1 MPAMSQAETA
11 QHAAPSSKF
20 GIGAR
25 LLRKEDARHLR
36 GRGCFVA
43 DIPLPGILEVAFV
56 RSSYAHARVLGVT
69 APAGGPGRVF
79 TAHDLPQLKPVRS
92 VPSIPGFKAS
102 GYPPLATDR
111 VRFAGELIAACV
123 APTRAA
129 AEDLAQSVAAH
140 LEAMPAAVD
149 VVAASR
155 PGAPRVH
162 DSWADNL
169 YLESRFE
176 AGDVAAAERAA
187 AIVVRREYRM
197 NRQVGVPM
205 ETRGVLA
212 HLDHRTDELVIY
224 DSTQGP
230 HVMRVGLAEALGR
243 DEQRIRVVAPDVG
256 GGFGVKNRL
265 YPEEIVVAALALALG
280 QPVRW
285 IEDRREH
292 LLASAHARDHFYR
305 VSAFADAAGRLLGLD
320 AEIFVDGGAYALWP
334 NSALMETGMALRNL
348 PGLYRIEH
356 YRARGYTVAT
366 HKAPLGPYRGVAR
379 PGACFAIERTL
390 DEVARAAGRDP
401 MTVRIENMVPPGA
414 MPYRTIAELTL
425 DGGDYP
431 ESVRRAAGLV
441 DVAAVRQ
448 RQKAGEPDGRLIG
461 VGFACYAEQTAHGCG
476 EWVSRG
482 TPIVPGY
489 ESATARLMTD
499 GSLVLLVGIQSH
511 GQGLETTLAQVAHTE
526 LGIDPARIAVRHGD
540 SALCPFGMG
549 TFASRSMVMAGGAVA
564 RASRTLGEKVKRIGA
579 HLLQCPTDQVR
590 LADDQVIG
598 PAGSVTVAE
607 IARSAH
613 LRMER
618 LPPGTDPILEA
629 TETYQPAADSGVFS
643 YATNVAVVAV
653 DPATGRVEL
662 LDFGVAEDCGTIV
675 NPMIVDGQIAGGV
688 TQGIGTALF
697 EEIPY
702 DEAGQPQAS
711 TFADYLLP
719 GSVEIPPIKIA
730 HIVTPAIHTEHGIK
744 GMGEGGAIAP
754 PAAIA
759 NAVRDALVS
768 MGAELNETPITP
780 RRVLAAICAARGD
793 A

>member
-1 MPAMSQAETA
+1 MIETETA
-11 QHAAPSSKF
+11 ARAVPATKF

-43 DIPLPGILEVAFV
+43 DIPLPGIQEVAFA
-56 RSSYAHARVLGVT
+56 RSPYAHARLLEVV
-69 APAGGPGRVF
+69 APRDRPGRVL
-79 TAHDLPQLKPVRS
+79 TARDLPELKPVRS
-92 VPSIPGFKAS
+92 VPNVANFKAS

-111 VRFAGELIAACV
+111 VRFAGEIVAACI
-123 APTRAA
+123 APTRAE
-129 AEDLAQSVAAH
+129 AEDLAQAVELRVEELPAVVDAVAAI
-140 LEAMPAAVD
+140 EA
-149 VVAASR
+149 
-155 PGAPRVH
+155 GAPRVH
-162 DSWADNL
+162 EQWADNL
-169 YLESRFE
+169 FLESRFE
-176 AGDVAAAERAA
+176 AGDIAAAAAAAE
-187 AIVVRREYRM
+187 IVVRREYRM

-212 HLDHRTDELVIY
+212 HLDERTDELVVY

-230 HVMRVGLAEALGR
+230 HVVRVGLAEALMR
-243 DEQRIRVVAPDVG
+243 DEQRIRVIAPDVG
-256 GGFGVKNRL
+256 GGFGIKNRL
-265 YPEEIVVAALALALG
+265 YPEEVIVAALALKLG
-280 QPVRW
+280 RPVRW

-292 LLASAHARDHFYR
+292 LLASIHARDHFYR
-305 VSAFADAAGRLLGLD
+305 ITAYADGRGKVLGLD
-320 AEIFVDGGAYALWP
+320 AEIVVDGGAYALWP
-334 NSALMETGMALRNL
+334 NSPLMETGMALRNL
-348 PGLYRIEH
+348 PGPYQVAH

-366 HKAPLGPYRGVAR
+366 NKAPLGPYRGVAR
-379 PGACFAIERTL
+379 PGACFAIERTI

-401 MTVRIENMVPPGA
+401 MDVRIENMVAPGQ
-414 MPYRTIAELTL
+414 MPYRTIAALML

-431 ESVRRAAGLV
+431 ASVRRAADLV
-441 DVAAVRQ
+441 DVAAVRRRQ
-448 RQKAGEPDGRLIG
+448 RAGEPDGRLIG
-461 VGFACYAEQTAHGCG
+461 IGFASYAEQTAHGCG

-511 GQGLETTLAQVAHTE
+511 GQGLETTLAQVAHHE
-526 LGIDPARIAVRHGD
+526 LGIAPDRIAVRHGD

-564 RASRTLGEKVKRIGA
+564 RASRTLGDKVKRIGA
-579 HLLQCPTDQVR
+579 HLLQCAPEQVR

-598 PAGSVTVAE
+598 PGGAVTVAE
-607 IARSAH
+607 IARTAH

-618 LPPGTDPILEA
+618 LPPATDPILEA
-629 TETYQPAADSGVFS
+629 TETYQPAVDSGVFS

-653 DPATGRVEL
+653 DARTGHVEL
-662 LDFGVAEDCGTIV
+662 IDFGAAEDCGTIV
-675 NPMIVDGQIAGGV
+675 NPMIVDGQITGGI

-702 DEAGQPQAS
+702 DELGQPQAS

-730 HIVTPAIHTEHGIK
+730 HLHTPAIHTEYGIK

-759 NAVRDALVS
+759 NAVRDALAAI
-768 MGAELNETPITP
+768 GAELNETPITP
-780 RRVLAAICAARGD
+780 RRVLAAIRAAQN
-793 A
+793 AT

>member
-11 QHAAPSSKF
+11 QPAAAPPKS

-43 DIPLPGILEVAFV
+43 DVAVPGTLEIAFA
-56 RSSYAHARVLGVT
+56 RSPYAHARLLGIDVPPDC
-69 APAGGPGRVF
+69 AGRVF
-79 TAHDLPQLKPVRS
+79 TARDLPALKPVRS
-92 VPSIPGFKAS
+92 VPNVANFKAS
-102 GYPPLATDR
+102 GYPVLATDK
-111 VRFAGELIAACV
+111 VRFAGEILAACV
-123 APTRAA
+123 APTRAE
-129 AEDLAQSVAAH
+129 AEDLADAVEGRFEELPAVVDAVAAIG
-140 LEAMPAAVD
+140 A
-149 VVAASR
+149 
-155 PGAPRVH
+155 GAPRVH
-162 DSWADNL
+162 DHWTDNL
-169 YLESRFE
+169 YVESRFE
-176 AGDVAAAERAA
+176 AGDIAAAEKVATV
-187 AIVVRREYRM
+187 VVRREYRM

-212 HLDHRTDELVIY
+212 HLDPRTDELVVY

-230 HVMRVGLAEALGR
+230 HVVRVGLAEALQR
-243 DEQRIRVVAPDVG
+243 DEQRIRVIAPDVG
-256 GGFGVKNRL
+256 GGFGIKNRL
-265 YPEEIVVAALALALG
+265 YPEEVIVAALALELD

-292 LLASAHARDHFYR
+292 LLASIHARDHFYR
-305 VSAFADAAGRLLGLD
+305 IAAFADAAGRLLGLD
-320 AEIFVDGGAYALWP
+320 AEIVVDGGAYALWP
-334 NSALMETGMALRNL
+334 NSPLMETGMALRNL
-348 PGLYRIEH
+348 PGPYQIAH

-366 HKAPLGPYRGVAR
+366 NKAPMGPYRGVAR
-379 PGACFAIERTL
+379 PGACFAIERTI
-390 DEVARAAGRDP
+390 DEVARAVGRDP
-401 MTVRIENMVPPGA
+401 MVVRMENMVQPA
-414 MPYRTIAELTL
+414 QMPYRTIANLQL
-425 DGGDYP
+425 DNGDYP
-431 ESVRRAAGLV
+431 ASVRLAAGLV
-441 DVAAVRQ
+441 DVAAVRRRQ
-448 RQKAGEPDGRLIG
+448 RAGEPDGRLIG
-461 VGFACYAEQTAHGCG
+461 IGFASYTEQTAHGCG

-511 GQGLETTLAQVAHTE
+511 GQGLETTLAQVAHHE
-526 LGIDPARIAVRHGD
+526 LGISPDRVGVRHGD

-564 RASRTLGEKVKRIGA
+564 RATRTLGEKIKHIGA
-579 HLLQCPTDQVR
+579 HLLQTTQDQVR

-598 PAGSVTVAE
+598 PVGSVSLAE
-607 IARSAH
+607 IARTAH
-613 LRMER
+613 LRMDR
-618 LPPGTDPILEA
+618 LPHGTDPILDV
-629 TETYQPAADSGVFS
+629 TETYQPAIDSGVFA

-653 DPATGRVEL
+653 DPATGQVGL

-675 NPMIVDGQIAGGV
+675 NPMIVDGQIAGGI

-697 EEIPY
+697 EEMPY
-702 DEAGQPQAS
+702 DASGQPLAT

-719 GSVEIPPIKIA
+719 GSVEIPEIKIA
-730 HIVTPAIHTEHGIK
+730 HLHTPAIHTEYGMK

-759 NAVRDALVS
+759 NAVRDALAVI
-768 MGAELNETPITP
+768 GAELNETPITP
-780 RRVLAAICAARGD
+780 RRVLAAIRAAQGT

>member
-1 MPAMSQAETA
+1 MASPAT
-11 QHAAPSSKF
+11 APSTS

-25 LLRKEDARHLR
+25 LLRKEDARHLA
-36 GRGCFVA
+36 GRACFVA
-43 DIPLPGILEVAFV
+43 DVALPGILEVAFA
-56 RSSYAHARVLGVT
+56 RSPLAHGRLRAIT
-69 APAGGPGRVF
+69 APAVDGTRVF
-79 TAHDLPQLKPVRS
+79 TARDLPRLKPVRS
-92 VPSIPGFKAS
+92 VPSTPNFKAS
-102 GYPPLATDR
+102 GYPVLAIDT

-123 APTRAA
+123 APSRAA
-129 AEDLAQSVAAH
+129 AEDLAQTIDARIEE
-140 LEAMPAAVD
+140 LPAAVD
-149 VVAASR
+149 TVAASR

-162 DSWADNL
+162 EPWADNL

-176 AGDVAAAERAA
+176 AGDIAAAAREAA
-187 AIVVRREYRM
+187 VTVTREYRM

-212 HLDHRTDELVIY
+212 YLDHRTDELVVY

-243 DEQRIRVVAPDVG
+243 DEQRIRVIAPDVG
-256 GGFGVKNRL
+256 GGFGIKNRL
-265 YPEEIVVAALALALG
+265 YPEEIVVAALALELG
-280 QPVRW
+280 RPVRW

-292 LLASAHARDHFYR
+292 MLASAHAREHVYR
-305 VSAFADAAGRLLGLD
+305 ITAYADARGRLLGLD
-320 AEIFVDGGAYALWP
+320 AEVFVDAGAYALWP
-334 NSALMETGMALRNL
+334 NSALMETGMAVRNL
-348 PGLYRIEH
+348 PGLYQMQH

-366 HKAPLGPYRGVAR
+366 NKAPLGPYRGVAR

-390 DEVARAAGRDP
+390 DEVARAVGRDP
-401 MTVRIENMVPPGA
+401 LEVRLDNMVPPGA
-414 MPYRTIAELTL
+414 MPYRTIAGQTL

-441 DVAAVRQ
+441 DAAAVRRRQ
-448 RQKAGEPDGRLIG
+448 RAGEPDGRLIG
-461 VGFACYAEQTAHGCG
+461 VGFACYAEQTAHGCA
-476 EWVSRG
+476 EWVTRG

-511 GQGLETTLAQVAHTE
+511 GQGLETTLAQVAHHE
-526 LGIDPARIAVRHGD
+526 LGIAPARIAVRHGD

-564 RASRTLGEKVKRIGA
+564 RASRTLGEKIKRIGA
-579 HLLQCPTDQVR
+579 HLLQCPADQVR

-598 PAGSVTVAE
+598 PAGSVGLAE
-607 IARSAH
+607 IARTAH

-618 LPPGTDPILEA
+618 LPPHTDPILEA
-629 TETYQPAADSGVFS
+629 TETYQPAADTGVFS
-643 YATNVAVVAV
+643 YATTAAVVAV
-653 DPATGRVEL
+653 DPATGIVEL

-675 NPMIVDGQIAGGV
+675 NPMIVDGQIAGGI

-702 DEAGQPQAS
+702 DDAGQPQAS
-711 TFADYLLP
+711 SFADYLLP

-730 HIVTPAIHTEHGIK
+730 HMHTPAQHTEYGMK

-759 NAVRDALVS
+759 NAVRDALAGL
-768 MGAELNETPITP
+768 GAELNETPITP
-780 RRVLAAICAARGD
+780 RRVLAAIAAARGTP
-793 A
+793 